1 MVLRLNPPALK
12 NLHLLETSSTGD
24 LLNTEG
30 GKLLLEVIKLL
41 GKLGLVLVAKLV
53 GFDGNLK
60 RREWNKRL
68 GKKLFEKNGI
78 LDGERNR

>member
-1 MVLRLNPPALK
+1 MLK

-53 GFDGNLK
+53 GFDGNLRK
-60 RREWNKRL
+60 RSGTR
-68 GKKLFEKNGI
+68 
-78 LDGERNR
+78 D